1 MSKSTPLPLFTLLI
15 GILATTVLSSGCN
28 AIDDLFSGDEDE
40 VVVYASKYEVRPFD
54 AVEITVENVL
64 VDAAELDGTINGSAV
79 KLRNY
84 EDKLIFMVPDLPQ
97 GEAYLTFEINN
108 QPLEVAFNVL
118 PLPAVND
125 PVSYIGSFVE
135 EQQTQ
140 IAANISSIEQ
150 LVSADQQ
157 KVFNEELQRIT
168 QLLADVETKLQTATA
183 AEKLQAA
190 QFIEVNKSDITQLN
204 QAVNDYLNAV
214 RQLSQGK
221 SIYDN
226 ESAFNTAYAKF
237 VSARI
242 KLISEARKIIGW
254 TATGALA
261 GSWFPAI
268 GTGLG
273 AALGAGYG
281 IGNFLIALQAD
292 NIATDKLL
300 DFESIVEDIEVG
312 NKATLQFTNKLKKTV
327 TFKGNYHNLNA
338 QYSNSSMSNIQNFAS
353 YLNVFRGL
361 FDDINAFLS
370 DVLQIRPK
378 VLSELTAVKTA
389 NRTIHANY
397 LSVSAISNNKVSVA
411 VQNDDGDFKLTFST
425 EEATDQ
431 DFTFQ
436 LKYAFNGF
444 SEQEITVDASLSVN
458 ADPLLGVWE
467 ATTIEGETIGVW
479 HTNYYNECP
488 NIIGGEHVTELYTW
502 EFTETTLDVFI
513 SEAWKTYVYE
523 SLYYETCTYDGL
535 TIEDNTN
542 TDNVTF
548 LYYVEDNIIKASDGD
563 QVEDITIVSLTS
575 DRLVVSIVG
584 EEGPFLIEFEK
595 R

>member
-1 MSKSTPLPLFTLLI
+1 MSKSTSLLLFTFLI
-15 GILATTVLSSGCN
+15 GLITTTLFFSGCN
-28 AIDDLFSGDEDE
+28 AIEDIFSGDEDE
-40 VVVYASKYEVRPFD
+40 VAVYANKFEVKPFD

-64 VDAAELDGTINGSAV
+64 LNATAIDGTINGVGV
-79 KLRNY
+79 KLHNF
-84 EDKLIFMVPDLPQ
+84 EEKLVFIMPDLPV
-97 GEAYLTFEINN
+97 GEAFLNFDINN
-108 QPLEVAFNVL
+108 QSLEVAFNVL
-118 PLPAVND
+118 PLPVVND
-125 PVSYIGSFVE
+125 PVSYIESYVQ

-140 IAANISSIEQ
+140 ITANIASIEQ
-150 LVSADQQ
+150 LIPTAEQSLFAD
-157 KVFNEELQRIT
+157 ELQRVED
-168 QLLADVETKLQTATA
+168 LMADLETKLQTANA

-204 QAVNDYLNAV
+204 QAVNDYLDAV

-312 NKATLQFTNKLKKTV
+312 NKATLQFTNKQKKTV

-338 QYSNSSMSNIQNFAS
+338 QYSNSSMSNIQSFAS

-361 FDDINAFLS
+361 FDDINAFLN
-370 DVLQIRPK
+370 DMLQIKPK

-411 VQNDDGDFKLTFST
+411 VQNDDGEFKLTFST
-425 EEATDQ
+425 EETTDQ

-479 HTNYYNECP
+479 YTNYYDECP

-575 DRLVVSIVG
+575 NRLVVSIVG
-584 EEGPFLIEFEK
+584 EEGSFLIEFEK